1 MVQHIIVALIAI
13 LLCLIPDNA
22 NNRRSKYLMPLAFA
36 IVTVFW
42 AIRYNYGLDYVEYQ
56 NMFERGDTS
65 TAWRDNKETFFY
77 LFLNSFQYFYQF
89 VIAFTLLTMGCLFIW
104 VRKFCNEKYY
114 AIFFI
119 MFMFM
124 NAMSYSMMSAMRS
137 TMAAVVLWAALYFFY
152 IKKKNWILYSLLVF
166 VASGFHLSVISF
178 LVLPIVDIII
188 PRVKGIYLFYCLI
201 GCFIFS
207 LFGNESLFNFIT
219 SSNAMLDGYNSYYSF
234 VESNNISIFGVM
246 NNALF
251 LFPAYYICRS
261 KDQLIQSHKGIF
273 VLAVLY
279 LVLYSLNLDIQN
291 RFTSYIGIFFIIAI
305 SVVAGGQKYIDAY
318 GFEHEIQ
325 FTSKQDKWIML
336 APLLIKILFDY
347 YKFYLLMSSPYYMG
361 LDGNPLIYQTIF
373 DAPQLP

>member
-89 VIAFTLLTMGCLFIW
+89 VIAFTLLVMGCLFIW

-137 TMAAVVLWAALYFFY
+137 TMAAVVLWVALYFFY

-166 VASGFHLSVISF
+166 AASGFHLSVISF
-178 LVLPIVDIII
+178 LVLPIADLVI
-188 PRVKGIYLFYCLI
+188 PKVKGIFIFYFLI

-207 LFGNESLFNFIT
+207 LFGNESLFSIIT

-251 LFPAYYICRS
+251 LFPAYFICKS
-261 KDQLIQSHKGIF
+261 KDLLIRSNKGIF
-273 VLAVLY
+273 VLAILY

-291 RFTSYIGIFFIIAI
+291 RFTSYIGIFFIII
-305 SVVAGGQKYIDAY
+305 ITNVAGGLKFTDEY
-318 GFEHEIQ
+318 GFEIV
-325 FTSKQDKWIML
+325 TPCLSKREKWIML
-336 APLLIKILFDY
+336 APLLFKVFFDY
-347 YKFYLLMSSPYYMG
+347 YKFFLLMSSPMYFG
-361 LDGNPLIYQTIF
+361 LEGNPLFYQTIF